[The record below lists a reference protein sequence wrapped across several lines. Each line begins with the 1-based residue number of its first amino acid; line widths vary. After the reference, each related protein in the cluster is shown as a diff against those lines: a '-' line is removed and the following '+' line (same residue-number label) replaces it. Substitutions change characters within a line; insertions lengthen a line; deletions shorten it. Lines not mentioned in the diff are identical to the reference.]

1 MLGSVGQDVGCLGG
15 FQPVGWGLRTASGAF
30 SSSCEQITARR
41 MAVGSIRSS
50 AKRGRH
56 VSKALAQI
64 AAVSRHSAAASTS
77 SAASASGMLAC
88 RLEADSQRH
97 NLGPTSATDAL
108 SSAAEQVRA
117 SVTVHMTPPKTQ
129 RATLEQ
135 PPAMVCPTGSA
146 TSLGPAPFTHRSHI
160 FLLSDHPWRGRFSCR
175 HAPG

>member
-64 AAVSRHSAAASTS
+64 AAVARRSAAASTS
-77 SAASASGMLAC
+77 SAASASGMLALPFGGG
-88 RLEADSQRH
+88 RERH
-97 NLGPTSATDAL
+97 NLGRHRQQTLSRRQQSKCEQRTGAYDAAKNAAGYVGAAASNGLPHEL
-108 SSAAEQVRA
+108 STWLGRRRLPSLPYIPIIGPSMAW
-117 SVTVHMTPPKTQ
+117 TVFLPP
-129 RATLEQ
+129 
-135 PPAMVCPTGSA
+135 CPWG
-146 TSLGPAPFTHRSHI
+146 
-160 FLLSDHPWRGRFSCR
+160 
-175 HAPG
+175 